1 MLKDTSKEIMII
13 TDGSWVHPRASP
25 KRVKI
30 AEKEKWQK
38 SFFFNGKSKNGMR
51 NDMAFVQVIQSHA

>member
-1 MLKDTSKEIMII
+1 MLKDTLKEIMII
-13 TDGSWVHPRASP
+13 TEGSWGHPRASP

-38 SFFFNGKSKNGMR
+38 SFFSRENQEMG
-51 NDMAFVQVIQSHA
+51 

>member
-1 MLKDTSKEIMII
+1 MGKSENYMLKDILREIMIFNE
-13 TDGSWVHPRASP
+13 GSWGHPRASP

-38 SFFFNGKSKNGMR
+38 ILFFQGKIEKW
-51 NDMAFVQVIQSHA
+51 DEK